1 MASKPNPERLFEFGR
16 FRLDPRER
24 LCLRDDRAVPMTP
37 KAFDLLLYLV
47 ERHGHLVEKQEL
59 MHALWPNSIV
69 EEGNLA
75 FTISVLRKVLD
86 DGADGAS
93 AIQTIPTRGYRFVAP
108 VRVSTRS
115 QAAPGSRADFGTP
128 VPGETLAARLT
139 SGPLPLKEALGVGI
153 GIARALEVL
162 HRQGIVHLGLTP
174 DNVVLTPE
182 GPSLL
187 NVDREGAT
195 SVEGIAARSPI
206 ANGTSTTDVAV
217 VGALPY
223 MAPEQIQNL
232 ETDERTDLYAL
243 GAILYEMVSGQ
254 RTLEAPLVPPALDHI
269 VKVCLKQQPADRWQT
284 AHDVKLQLQWVQA
297 EAARLDPGATVPVN
311 RRRTAWALWALA
323 TAFAALAAT
332 TLLMSPRIGVTPA
345 PPLRF
350 DLTLPPEMRR
360 ADYDTGVISPDG
372 RQFLF
377 EATVAGRPQLVLR
390 DMRTA
395 ATVPI
400 EGTEGAF
407 TPFWSFDSKSIAFF
421 DIDGHLKQV
430 PVTGGPIRVLAKTLH
445 AHGSLTSGTW
455 GVSGI
460 LFGSSDGRIYR
471 VPSAGGTPAVLDTL
485 LWKAGRFASPRF
497 LPDGRRFLVTVVA
510 DPALYVA
517 SLDAPGLQKI
527 MEDGA
532 PAEYAAGHLFYS
544 RATGIF
550 ARPFDPGRL
559 IFTGAERQVTEA
571 AGDVSVS
578 DHGTIVYRLR
588 RYRSRD

>member
-1 MASKPNPERLFEFGR
+1 M
-16 FRLDPRER
+16 
-24 LCLRDDRAVPMTP
+24 
-37 KAFDLLLYLV
+37 
-47 ERHGHLVEKQEL
+47 
-59 MHALWPNSIV
+59 
-69 EEGNLA
+69 
-75 FTISVLRKVLD
+75 
-86 DGADGAS
+86 
-93 AIQTIPTRGYRFVAP
+93 
-108 VRVSTRS
+108 
-115 QAAPGSRADFGTP
+115 
-128 VPGETLAARLT
+128 
-139 SGPLPLKEALGVGI
+139 GI

-162 HRQGIVHLGLTP
+162 HGQGIVHLGLTP

-195 SVEGIAARSPI
+195 SVEGIAARSTI

-269 VKVCLKQQPADRWQT
+269 VKVCLKKQPADRWQT

-311 RRRTAWALWALA
+311 RRRTAWAPWALA

-332 TLLMSPRIGVTPA
+332 TLLMSPRIMMTPA

-360 ADYDTGVISPDG
+360 ADYNAGAISPDG

-377 EATVAGRPQLVLR
+377 EATVAGRPRLVLR

-407 TPFWSFDSKSIAFF
+407 TSFWSFDSKSIAFF

-430 PVTGGPIRVLAKTLH
+430 PVTGGPIRVLAKTPN
-445 AHGSLTSGTW
+445 AHGHLTSGTW
-455 GVSGI
+455 GTSGI
-460 LFGSSDGRIYR
+460 LFGSVDGRIYR

-485 LWKAGRFASPRF
+485 PWKAGQQIFASPRF

-510 DPALYVA
+510 DPAIVRRLA
-517 SLDAPGLQKI
+517 RCSGS
-527 MEDGA
+527 
-532 PAEYAAGHLFYS
+532 AE
-544 RATGIF
+544 
-550 ARPFDPGRL
+550 
-559 IFTGAERQVTEA
+559 
-571 AGDVSVS
+571 
-578 DHGTIVYRLR
+578 DHGGR
-588 RYRSRD
+588 R